1 MVKVSDLIDM
11 AGKRVDFGGAK
22 FNLIS
27 TEFLTEVHGCIL
39 EINNIDTDFKTA
51 TTMSVKDRVGEIFH
65 LDYYRTPTKAYL
77 IVPIGLLTRIDVTE
91 VN

>member
-1 MVKVSDLIDM
+1 MVNVESLISM

-22 FNLIS
+22 FDLVS
-27 TEFLTEVHGCIL
+27 TEFLTEAHGCIL
-39 EINNIDTDFKTA
+39 EINNIDADFKSGIL
-51 TTMSVKDRVGEIFH
+51 MNVKDRVGEVFH

-77 IVPIGLLTRIDVTE
+77 IVPIGLLTRIDVIK